1 MKKVILI
8 FTFAIAAF
16 QFASAQSAQSL
27 YLELGGPGI
36 ASINY
41 DLRFSGREGGLGG
54 RIGVGYS
61 KFVSNGSSVV
71 YLPLGINYLVGKE
84 KGHYFEIGAGVTPVF
99 NSSPDGDS
107 AISETFA
114 NLVLGYRFQPIG
126 SGFTFRA
133 FICPVLGNGIFV
145 PYYAGLS
152 FGYAF

>member
-1 MKKVILI
+1 
-8 FTFAIAAF
+8 
-16 QFASAQSAQSL
+16 
-27 YLELGGPGI
+27 
-36 ASINY
+36 
-41 DLRFSGREGGLGG
+41 LGG

-61 KFVSNGSSVV
+61 KFVSNGTAVT

-84 KGHYFEIGAGVTPVF
+84 KGHYFEIGGGVTPVF

-114 NLVLGYRFQPIG
+114 HLVLGYRLQPIG

-133 FICPVLGNGIFV
+133 FVCPVLGNGIFV

-152 FGYAF
+152 GGYKF